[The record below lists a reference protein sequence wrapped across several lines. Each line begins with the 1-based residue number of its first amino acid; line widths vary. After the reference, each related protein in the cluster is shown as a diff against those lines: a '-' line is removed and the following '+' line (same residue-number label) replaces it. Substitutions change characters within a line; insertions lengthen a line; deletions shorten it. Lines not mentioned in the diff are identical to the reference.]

1 MNVIAAQKDEFEK
14 LLEDLSSD
22 RVVSGILFVAL
33 VDAYVTR
40 LDTNCSDISRPPQSA
55 ARANKW
61 RIKHGT
67 NVDSELRTLL
77 RAT

>member
-22 RVVSGILFVAL
+22 GEVSGILFVAL
-33 VDAYVTR
+33 VDAYITR
-40 LDTNCSDISRPPQSA
+40 HDTNCSDIGRPPQSA

-67 NVDSELRTLL
+67 NIDAERRALL